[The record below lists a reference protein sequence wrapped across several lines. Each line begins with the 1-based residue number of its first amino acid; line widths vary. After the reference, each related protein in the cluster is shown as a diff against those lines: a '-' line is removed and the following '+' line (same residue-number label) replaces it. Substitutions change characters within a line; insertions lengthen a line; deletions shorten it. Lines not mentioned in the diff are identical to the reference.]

1 MELVFEHWEKLV
13 GAFGVIVSFFA
24 GLKMR
29 KIKLQQA
36 QGEAL
41 EKRYNAELQKLENY
55 KRAFE
60 INSEMIESVK
70 SDFLARIQSLS
81 QYIEQLEQMNKK
93 LHGIIAMQQE
103 KLDKYSSKYGADI

>member
-1 MELVFEHWEKLV
+1 MKFIIEHWEQLAGAV
-13 GAFGVIVSFFA
+13 GVVVSFFA

-29 KIKLQQA
+29 NVQLEQA
-36 QGEAL
+36 KEEAL
-41 EKRYNAELQKLENY
+41 EKRYNAEFQKLENY

-81 QYIEQLEQMNKK
+81 AYIEQLEQMNKK
-93 LHGIIAMQQE
+93 LHQIIAEQQE
-103 KLDKYSSKYGADI
+103 RLDKYSSKYGVDI

>member
-1 MELVFEHWEKLV
+1 MELLLEHWDKLV
-13 GAFGVIVSFFA
+13 GVISVIVSFFA

-29 KIKLQQA
+29 SIKLQQA
-36 QGEAL
+36 QAEAL
-41 EKRYNAELQKLENY
+41 EQRYNAELQKLENY

-81 QYIEQLEQMNKK
+81 EYIAQLEQMNKK
-93 LHGIIAMQQE
+93 LHGIIAVQQE
-103 KLDKYSSKYGADI
+103 KLEKYSSKYGTEL